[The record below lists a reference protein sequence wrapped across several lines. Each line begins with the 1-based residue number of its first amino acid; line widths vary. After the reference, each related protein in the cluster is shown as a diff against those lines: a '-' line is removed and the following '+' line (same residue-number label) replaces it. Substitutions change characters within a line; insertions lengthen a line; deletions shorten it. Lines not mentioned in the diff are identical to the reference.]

1 MNECC
6 AQDAPRVLVLGVGNL
21 LWADEGFGVRC
32 VEALGARWRLDGDV
46 SLVDGGTQGLALL
59 GVIGESSHVLL
70 FDALDFGHPPGT
82 LLVYRDDEVPAA
94 MGRDKMSL
102 HQAGM
107 NDVLACVELLGRSP
121 RRLTLIGVQPVQLDD
136 YGGSLTPIVRQR
148 VEQAVAIALEELGR
162 WGISLQ
168 PRAREAAQVR
178 EVLAPALGLAVY
190 EQGRPDEQLA
200 CRTGDDRVLAHARAR
215 AAGVSGA

>member
-1 MNECC
+1 MSARF
-6 AQDAPRVLVLGVGNL
+6 AQEAPRVLVLGVGNL

-32 VEALGARWRLDGDV
+32 VEALGSRWRFDGDV

-59 GVIGESSHVLL
+59 GVIGEATHVVL

-107 NDVLACVELLGRSP
+107 NDVLACLALTGRSP
-121 RRLTLIGVQPVQLDD
+121 RHITLIGVQPVQLED
-136 YGGSLTPIVRQR
+136 YGGSLSDPVR
-148 VEQAVAIALEELGR
+148 
-162 WGISLQ
+162 
-168 PRAREAAQVR
+168 AQV
-178 EVLAPALGLAVY
+178 EPALALGLAELRSWGITAAPLDVGAADVVADPLALHRY
-190 EQGRPDEQLA
+190 ESERPAEDAA
-200 CRTGDDRVLAHARAR
+200 CRVGDARVLVRMPPRALD
-215 AAGVSGA
+215 ATES